1 MSALFTSW
9 TEQIPWVKSQLFGNA
24 VWTWIAAVATALLV
38 FSALRL
44 TRWGLQRALARAS
57 ASGEEFRFDGALDL
71 ARAFLDSTRG
81 WFLSLL
87 GLGMARPWLTLSE
100 GYSQGFTV
108 VVTMGLSLQIALWLD
123 RLLRVWL
130 DRITSKRE
138 ADDAA
143 QLTSFAAVR
152 FLGQLVIWSVVLLLS
167 LDNLGVNVSAL
178 VAGFGIGGIAVALAA
193 QNLLGDLFASLSI
206 VLDRPFEVG
215 DFVIVGDFMGA
226 VEKIGL
232 KTTRVR
238 SLSGEQITFGNTDL
252 LGSRIRNYK
261 RMQERRVAF
270 ELDVVHGTAAA
281 DLREI
286 PRLAREAIEGLENT
300 RFDRAHLKQ
309 IHPTALRYEI
319 VYYVGTN
326 DFTQYMDI
334 QQAINLELLDQLEQ
348 REVRLAHPTYA
359 VRIEGENSKELEH
372 ASR

>member
-1 MSALFTSW
+1 MSPLPTSW
-9 TEQIPWVKSQLFGNA
+9 TEQLPWVKYQLLGNA
-24 VWTWIAAVATALLV
+24 VWAWIAAAATALLV

-44 TRWGLQRALARAS
+44 ARWGLQRALARSS
-57 ASGEEFRFDGALDL
+57 ASGREFRFDGALDL
-71 ARAFLDSTRG
+71 ARAFVESTRG
-81 WFLSLL
+81 WFLLLL
-87 GLGMARPWLTLSE
+87 GLGAARLWLTLSE
-100 GYSQGFTV
+100 GFSQGFTI
-108 VVTMGLSLQIALWLD
+108 VVTVGVSLQIALWLD

-130 DRITSKRE
+130 DRITSQRA

-152 FLGQLVIWSVVLLLS
+152 FLGRLVIWSVVLLLS

-193 QNLLGDLFASLSI
+193 QSLLGDLFASLSI

-215 DFVIVGDFMGA
+215 DFVIVGDFMGV
-226 VEKIGL
+226 VERIGL

-270 ELDVVHGTAAA
+270 ELDVVHGTRTE

-286 PRLAREAIEGLENT
+286 PRLAREAIERLENT

-326 DFTQYMDI
+326 DFTKYMDI
-334 QQAINLELLDQLEQ
+334 QQAINLDLLEQLEQ
-348 REVRLAHPTYA
+348 RKVRLAHPTYA
-359 VRIEGENSKELEH
+359 VRIERGSGK
-372 ASR
+372 